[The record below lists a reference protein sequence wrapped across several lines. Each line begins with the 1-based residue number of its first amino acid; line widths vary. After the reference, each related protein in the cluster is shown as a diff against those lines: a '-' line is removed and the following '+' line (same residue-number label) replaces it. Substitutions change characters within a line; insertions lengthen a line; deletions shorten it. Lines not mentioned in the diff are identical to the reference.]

1 MDNQKIEAILDSL
14 LKLSEERKLDW
25 KKTANDSTYL
35 LTLEDSSISVANFF
49 DANAMVQLN
58 LRDDKG
64 ISVEEKTFDNSTPL
78 FEKSMQLYDLA
89 RRKATNADATLDRIL
104 EQLNSGKIA
113 A

>member
-35 LTLEDSSISVANFF
+35 LTLEDSSVSIANL
-49 DANAMVQLN
+49 ANANTIVQLKF
-58 LRDDKG
+58 RDEKG
-64 ISVEEKTFDNSTPL
+64 ISIEEQMLNRSDPL
-78 FEKSMQLYDLA
+78 FEKSLKLYELA

>member
-25 KKTANDSTYL
+25 KRTANDSTYL
-35 LTLEDSSISVANFF
+35 LTLEDSSISITNFT
-49 DANAMVQLN
+49 NVMIQLN
-58 LRDDKG
+58 FRDDKG
-64 ISVEEKTFDNSTPL
+64 ISVEERTFMASNPL
-78 FEKSMQLYDLA
+78 FEKSMKLYELS